1 MKLRDTLSIF
11 SLILIGAIGSLKAQ
25 TVDEVIK
32 AYYDVTGGSNWEK
45 VTGMRMT
52 ANVEQQGMSIPF
64 EITSLKDGR
73 MSMKMTFMGNTM
85 TLAAFDGKT
94 SWTTNWMTMEPEENP
109 AEDSENAR
117 RAINEFPNPLFNYQ
131 KLGYSAT
138 LLEDETVEGTACY
151 KIKLDKKTELVEGQE
166 VPNVE
171 YYYIDKENNVVIMME
186 SEINSGEMKGN
197 MSQTKMSDY
206 QEVNGVYV
214 PFSNSEGLKDG
225 ESQTIQFETVEINP
239 VVDENIFVFP
249 KK

>member
-1 MKLRDTLSIF
+1 MKLRNTLSLF
-11 SLILIGAIGSLKAQ
+11 ALLFIGAFGSLKAQ
-25 TVDEVIK
+25 TVDEIIK
-32 AYYDVTGGSNWEK
+32 AYYDVTGGANWEN

-52 ANVEQQGMSIPF
+52 ANVDQQGMSIPF
-64 EITSLKDGR
+64 EITSLRDGR
-73 MSMKMTFMGNTM
+73 MCMKITFMGNAM
-85 TLAAFDGKT
+85 TLAAFDGNT

-117 RAINEFPNPLFNYQ
+117 RAANEFPNALFNY
-131 KLGYSAT
+131 KELGYQAS
-138 LLEDETVEGTACY
+138 LLEDETIEGTPCY
-151 KIKLDKKTELVEGQE
+151 KIKLDKKTELIDGQE

-171 YYYIDKENNVVIMME
+171 YYYIDKESNVVIMME
-186 SEINSGEMKGN
+186 AEINSGEMKGS

-206 QEVNGVYV
+206 QEVNGVYI

-239 VVDENIFVFP
+239 VIDENIFVFP